1 MPAIYLQARRNWGA
15 VGLQPSQTFAKFD
28 LLTVDNDSEKK
39 KQKKKTNQ
47 FKFPKNYRK
56 HYSCP
61 IHLMHKTNFY

>member
-39 KQKKKTNQ
+39 KRKKEKEKNEPVQIPQKLQETLLLSNS
-47 FKFPKNYRK
+47 FNA
-56 HYSCP
+56 
-61 IHLMHKTNFY
+61 